1 MMASEKPAHFA
12 VFKSLAD
19 PTRRG
24 LFERLRHDGEMTV
37 VALTRL
43 AGVSQPA
50 VSQHLAVL
58 KEAGLVADRREGRTT
73 HYRAAPEGLA
83 PLTGWLSAY
92 GEFWEGRV
100 DALETLLNEMDQ

>member
-1 MMASEKPAHFA
+1 
-12 VFKSLAD
+12 
-19 PTRRG
+19 
-24 LFERLRHDGEMTV
+24 MTV
-37 VALTRL
+37 VALTRQ
-43 AGVSQPA
+43 AKVSQPA

-83 PLTGWLSAY
+83 PLTGWLAAY
-92 GEFWEGRV
+92 GVFWEGRI

>member
-1 MMASEKPAHFA
+1 MSALET
-12 VFKSLAD
+12 VLFKSLAD

-24 LFERLRHDGEMTV
+24 LFERLAREGEMTV
-37 VALTRL
+37 VALTRE
-43 AGVSQPA
+43 AHVSQPA

-83 PLTGWLSAY
+83 PITGWLAAY
-92 GEFWEGRV
+92 GVFWTDRI
-100 DALETLLNEMDQ
+100 DRLETLLNEMDQ